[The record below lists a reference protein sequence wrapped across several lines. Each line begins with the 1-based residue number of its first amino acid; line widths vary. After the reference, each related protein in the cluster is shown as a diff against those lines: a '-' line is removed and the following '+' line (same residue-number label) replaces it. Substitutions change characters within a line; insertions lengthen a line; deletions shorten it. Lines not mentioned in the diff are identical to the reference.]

1 MIFAAVILDVSPR
14 EAFVRVQI
22 DATDEAARFVTDAF
36 RQALDA
42 SSWCHLVFGT
52 TPTLRI
58 APPTW
63 TSVDPGDRARWVRT
77 KAEDVA
83 RVVRALRASLQSF
96 ERHCVALLAGR
107 PS

>member
-1 MIFAAVILDVSPR
+1 MIFAAVTLDVSAR

-22 DATDEAARFVTDAF
+22 DTTDETARILTDAF

-42 SSWCHLVFGT
+42 SSWCHLVFST

-58 APPTW
+58 APPSW

-83 RVVRALRASLQSF
+83 RVVRETLAAHRVDVHIARRA
-96 ERHCVALLAGR
+96 A
-107 PS
+107 

>member
-83 RVVRALRASLQSF
+83 RVVRDTLAAHRVDVHTARRA
-96 ERHCVALLAGR
+96 A
-107 PS
+107 